1 MVKLKPIRSEREY
14 ESALLKMESILHAKR
29 HTPDGDFLEVL
40 SLLVHEQEQ
49 KKYKIEL
56 LTPLEALRYEMQE
69 KGINQSSLAKRFGM
83 SKGTISEILNGHKQ
97 MSVRFMKFLHHELG
111 IPAQILLA

>member
-40 SLLVHEQEQ
+40 SLLVHE
-49 KKYKIEL
+49 
-56 LTPLEALRYEMQE
+56 
-69 KGINQSSLAKRFGM
+69 
-83 SKGTISEILNGHKQ
+83 
-97 MSVRFMKFLHHELG
+97 
-111 IPAQILLA
+111 